1 MSYTLFTA
9 LPGLVVIFWI
19 ILFFVDEKTNIAKKV
34 FVFLLFIVLLDY
46 TLYLSYFKFY
56 NKSFYLIESF
66 SVFTSLSIF
75 PIYYYYLRLLT
86 TDLKIDYRWLWILL
100 PGFALG
106 LFTEILYF
114 MMNEQEIGMITK
126 NIMYN
131 YEPQSND
138 YPLLVKLQV
147 ARMIGHKVLFVVQV
161 GLTAYFGL
169 RLLKKFKQKTENFYS
184 NTKHLALQNIRV
196 TLFFMAAIA
205 ILSSITMILQK
216 DIFDNN
222 HDLIV
227 VPSLLYSLI
236 IFGVCYAAYKQSFSI
251 RELAQDEMMTTEEA
265 KAEQEEID
273 QIMLETSVVSTIE
286 TDKNLLTDPK
296 YDELYYKMEH
306 LLNKEL
312 LFKETDLSLK
322 DLATKLGTNRTYV
335 SRIINEKANTNFSD
349 YINTYRIVHAKEL
362 LSADNDE
369 QMSINEISTAAGFS
383 NIGSFYRIF
392 SKKEKTTPLKYRKRF
407 MAKYKD

>member
-1 MSYTLFTA
+1 
-9 LPGLVVIFWI
+9 
-19 ILFFVDEKTNIAKKV
+19 
-34 FVFLLFIVLLDY
+34 
-46 TLYLSYFKFY
+46 
-56 NKSFYLIESF
+56 
-66 SVFTSLSIF
+66 
-75 PIYYYYLRLLT
+75 
-86 TDLKIDYRWLWILL
+86 
-100 PGFALG
+100 
-106 LFTEILYF
+106 